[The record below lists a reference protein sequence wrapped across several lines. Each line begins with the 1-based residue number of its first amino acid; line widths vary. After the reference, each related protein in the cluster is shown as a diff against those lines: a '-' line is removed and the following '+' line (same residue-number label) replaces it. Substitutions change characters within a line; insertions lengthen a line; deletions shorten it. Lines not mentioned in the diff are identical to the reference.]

1 MTGHNVPKKDS
12 TFPLPF
18 PAKIRIIR
26 LKQYKKKKNVMNVR
40 HIFLFFIIF
49 SVFYNP
55 GRGGGSYLRP
65 MDPDALAFHA
75 AEPGHLAFG
84 ELVDG
89 CRQLGAHLFEG

>member
-26 LKQYKKKKNVMNVR
+26 LKQYKKEKNVMNVR

-49 SVFYNP
+49 SVFYKKKKNVT
-55 GRGGGSYLRP
+55 L
-65 MDPDALAFHA
+65 
-75 AEPGHLAFG
+75 
-84 ELVDG
+84 LVRMLILLKDMIS
-89 CRQLGAHLFEG
+89 

>member
-26 LKQYKKKKNVMNVR
+26 LKQYKKEKNVMNVR

-49 SVFYNP
+49 SVFYNQHRKEVVTP
-55 GRGGGSYLRP
+55 PSN
-65 MDPDALAFHA
+65 
-75 AEPGHLAFG
+75 
-84 ELVDG
+84 VS
-89 CRQLGAHLFEG
+89 

>member
-40 HIFLFFIIF
+40 HIFLFLIIF

-55 GRGGGSYLRP
+55 GRGGGSDLRP
-65 MDPDALAFHA
+65 MDPYSLAFHT
-75 AEPGHLAFG
+75 AEPGHLAFC

-89 CRQLGAHLFEG
+89 SRQLGTHLFEG

>member
-26 LKQYKKKKNVMNVR
+26 LKQYKKEKNVMNVR
-40 HIFLFFIIF
+40 HIFLFLIIF

-55 GRGGGSYLRP
+55 GRGGGSDLRP
-65 MDPDALAFHA
+65 MYAYALAFHA
-75 AEPGHLAFG
+75 ADPGHLACG

-89 CRQLGAHLFEG
+89 CRQLGAHLLEG

>member
-26 LKQYKKKKNVMNVR
+26 LKQYKKKKNVMNAR

-55 GRGGGSYLRP
+55 GRGEGSDLRP
-65 MDPDALAFHA
+65 MYPDAFAFHA
-75 AEPGHLAFG
+75 AEPGHLTFG